1 MLCNFMLARILLGL
15 VIAGVG
21 FLMAWRT
28 QWFMDLIGPID
39 WAERNLGGGGTR
51 TFYKLFGMTVIL
63 IGFLMV
69 TNLFEMVIGGAVTS
83 LLG

>member
-1 MLCNFMLARILLGL
+1 MLTRILVGL
-15 VIAGVG
+15 LVAALG

-51 TFYKLFGMTVIL
+51 TFYKLFGLAVTV
-63 IGFLMV
+63 IGFLIV
-69 TNLFEMVIGGAVTS
+69 TNLFDMVIGGLIASVF
-83 LLG
+83 G